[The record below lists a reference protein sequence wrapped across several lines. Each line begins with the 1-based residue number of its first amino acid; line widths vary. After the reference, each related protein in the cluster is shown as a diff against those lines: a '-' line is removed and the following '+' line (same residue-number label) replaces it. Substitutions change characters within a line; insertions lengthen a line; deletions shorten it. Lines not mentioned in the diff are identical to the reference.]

1 MEQEGI
7 LLTRQQTNGLAY
19 SYLIA
24 SEQLGDF
31 WDWCQ
36 DADRREAIK
45 IARSI
50 LAEDCTIDEAA
61 AGVRRL
67 VALLEMRTAQVIRLT
82 KLLAAEKAPAAAT

>member
-1 MEQEGI
+1 MEQI
-7 LLTRQQTNGLAY
+7 LALTDKETNGLAY

-31 WDWCQ
+31 WQWCQ
-36 DADRREAIK
+36 DPDRQEAVK

-50 LAEDCTIDEAA
+50 LAEDCAQDEAA
-61 AGVRRL
+61 AGARRL

-82 KLLAAEKAPAAAT
+82 NLLAASKAPAATT